1 MVRPLHRHMPAQV
14 QRNRP
19 TGTEAVS
26 PDSAAESSA
35 IQGSV
40 TSAPTVPRTPLTSAL
55 ARVAPGIFVVLWA
68 TGFLIAKLGVPY
80 AQPMTIL
87 AMRFVLAAIM
97 MAGVAALMRAPW
109 PRSWKRIGHIAMV
122 GILLHAVYLGG
133 CYVAIYAGMPAGMA
147 ALIAGFQPIL
157 TATLAGP
164 VLGERTRSLQWVG
177 IVVGF
182 IGLMMVL
189 WERIVIDLSHPA
201 ALLFAILSLLGIT
214 AATIYQ
220 KRFCPSFDLRS
231 GSAIQYIAASLV
243 TVPVAFAIGIGDI
256 DWAPTF
262 IFALAW
268 LVIVLSGVSIAL
280 LTWMI
285 SRGAASKVASLFY
298 LTPPLAAIGSYFWFG
313 ETLSAL
319 ALAGMAVI
327 VFGLYLLNRTRP
339 A

>member
-1 MVRPLHRHMPAQV
+1 M
-14 QRNRP
+14 
-19 TGTEAVS
+19 S
-26 PDSAAESSA
+26 PDSARPSSETTGYPA
-35 IQGSV
+35 
-40 TSAPTVPRTPLTSAL
+40 TPPETPFTSAL
-55 ARVAPGIFVVLWA
+55 ARVAPGIFVLLWA

-97 MAGVAALMRAPW
+97 MATVAAVTRAPW
-109 PRSWKRIGHIAMV
+109 PRSWRRIGHIAV
-122 GILLHAVYLGG
+122 IGILLHAVYLGG
-133 CYVAIYAGMPAGMA
+133 CYLAIYGGMPAGMV

-164 VLGERTRSLQWVG
+164 VLGERTRQMQWIG
-177 IVVGF
+177 IATGF
-182 IGLMMVL
+182 VGLMMVL
-189 WERIVIDLSHPA
+189 WERIVIDLNHPA
-201 ALLFAILSLLGIT
+201 ALLFAVLSLLGIT
-214 AATIYQ
+214 SATIYQ

-231 GSAIQYIAASLV
+231 GTAIQYLAASLV
-243 TVPVAFAIGIGDI
+243 MVPLTLTLGVGAI

-262 IFALAW
+262 IFALSW

-285 SRGAASKVASLFY
+285 SRGAASEVASLFY
-298 LTPPLAAIGSYFWFG
+298 LTPPIAAIGSYFWFD
-313 ETLSAL
+313 EALSAL

>member
-1 MVRPLHRHMPAQV
+1 M
-14 QRNRP
+14 
-19 TGTEAVS
+19 S
-26 PDSAAESSA
+26 PDSARQASA
-35 IQGSV
+35 ISGAAA
-40 TSAPTVPRTPLTSAL
+40 APPEMPDSLL
-55 ARVAPGIFVVLWA
+55 ARAAPGIFVLLWA

-87 AMRFVLAAIM
+87 AMRFVLAAAM
-97 MAGVAALMRAPW
+97 MASVAFLTGAPW
-109 PRSWKRIGHIAMV
+109 PRSWRKIGHIATI

-133 CYVAIYAGMPAGMA
+133 CYVAIYAGMPAGMM

-157 TATLAGP
+157 TAAMAGRVLA
-164 VLGERTRSLQWVG
+164 ERTRPAQWLG
-177 IVVGF
+177 IAIGF
-182 IGLMMVL
+182 AGLMMVL
-189 WERIVIDLSHPA
+189 WERMVIDLSHPA
-201 ALLFAILSLLGIT
+201 ALLFAVLSLIGIT

-231 GSAIQYIAASLV
+231 GSAIQYVAASVV
-243 TVPVAFAIGIGDI
+243 TVPLTLMLGVGEIA
-256 DWAPTF
+256 WTPTF

-298 LTPPLAAIGSYFWFG
+298 LTPPIAAIGSYFWFD
-313 ETLSAL
+313 ETLSPL

-327 VFGLYLLNRTRP
+327 VAGLYLLNRTR
-339 A
+339 AA

>member
-1 MVRPLHRHMPAQV
+1 MSPESARQASDTAGGGATPP
-14 QRNRP
+14 
-19 TGTEAVS
+19 EA
-26 PDSAAESSA
+26 PPET
-35 IQGSV
+35 Q
-40 TSAPTVPRTPLTSAL
+40 LTSTL
-55 ARVAPGIFVVLWA
+55 ARVAPGIFVLLWA
-68 TGFLIAKLGVPY
+68 TGFLIARLGVPY
-80 AQPMTIL
+80 AQPLTIL
-87 AMRFVLAAIM
+87 AIRFVLAAIM
-97 MAGVAALMRAPW
+97 MAGVALVMRAPW
-109 PRSWKRIGHIAMV
+109 PRSWRRIGHIATI

-157 TATLAGP
+157 TATMAGP
-164 VLGERTRSLQWVG
+164 ILGERTRALQWIG
-177 IVVGF
+177 IAIGF
-182 IGLMMVL
+182 VGLMMVL
-189 WERIVIDLSHPA
+189 WERMVIDLRHPA

-214 AATIYQ
+214 SATIYQ

-231 GSAIQYIAASLV
+231 GTAIQYLAASV
-243 TVPVAFAIGIGDI
+243 VMVPLAFFLGIGDI
-256 DWAPTF
+256 VWAPTF

-298 LTPPLAAIGSYFWFG
+298 LTPPIAAIGSYFWFD
-313 ETLSAL
+313 ETLSPL

-327 VFGLYLLNRTRP
+327 VFGLYLLNRSKV

>member
-1 MVRPLHRHMPAQV
+1 MSPESARQV
-14 QRNRP
+14 SD
-19 TGTEAVS
+19 TAGAGAS
-26 PDSAAESSA
+26 PPE
-35 IQGSV
+35 
-40 TSAPTVPRTPLTSAL
+40 TPLTSAL
-55 ARVAPGIFVVLWA
+55 ARVAPGIFVLLWA

-80 AQPMTIL
+80 AQPLTIL
-87 AMRFVLAAIM
+87 AIRFVLAAVM
-97 MAGVAALMRAPW
+97 MASVAFIMRAPW
-109 PRSWKRIGHIAMV
+109 PHSWRRIGHIATI

-147 ALIAGFQPIL
+147 ALIVGFQPIL
-157 TATLAGP
+157 TAAMAGP
-164 VLGERTRSLQWVG
+164 VLGERTRPLQWIG
-177 IVVGF
+177 IAIGF
-182 IGLMMVL
+182 VGLMMVL
-189 WERIVIDLSHPA
+189 WERMVIDLSHPA

-214 AATIYQ
+214 SATIYQ

-231 GSAIQYIAASLV
+231 GTAIQYLAASVV
-243 TVPVAFAIGIGDI
+243 TVPLAFFLGIGEI
-256 DWAPTF
+256 VWAPTF

-298 LTPPLAAIGSYFWFG
+298 LTPPIAAIGSYFWFG
-313 ETLSAL
+313 ETLSRL

-327 VFGLYLLNRTRP
+327 VFGLYLLNRTRS

>member
-1 MVRPLHRHMPAQV
+1 MSA
-14 QRNRP
+14 
-19 TGTEAVS
+19 
-26 PDSAAESSA
+26 DSARRSAETLGA
-35 IQGSV
+35 ATAAPETPF
-40 TSAPTVPRTPLTSAL
+40 TSGL
-55 ARVAPGIFVVLWA
+55 ARVAPGIFVLLWA

-80 AQPMTIL
+80 AQPMTLL

-97 MAGVAALMRAPW
+97 MAAVAAVMRAPW
-109 PRSWKRIGHIAMV
+109 PRSWRRIGHIAVV

-133 CYVAIYAGMPAGMA
+133 CYVAIYGGMPAGMA

-164 VLGERTRSLQWVG
+164 VLGERTRPIQWVG

-182 IGLMMVL
+182 VGLMMVL
-189 WERIVIDLSHPA
+189 WERIAIDLSHPA

-214 AATIYQ
+214 SATIYQ
-220 KRFCPSFDLRS
+220 KRFCPSFDLRT
-231 GSAIQYIAASLV
+231 GSAIQYVAASLAI
-243 TVPVAFAIGIGDI
+243 VPLALALGVGPI

-268 LVIVLSGVSIAL
+268 LVIVLSGISIAL

-298 LTPPLAAIGSYFWFG
+298 LTPPIAAIGSYFWFG

-327 VFGLYLLNRTRP
+327 VLGLHLLNRTKP

>member
-1 MVRPLHRHMPAQV
+1 M
-14 QRNRP
+14 
-19 TGTEAVS
+19 S

-35 IQGSV
+35 TMGSA
-40 TSAPTVPRTPLTSAL
+40 TTAPETPLTSAL

-97 MAGVAALMRAPW
+97 MASIAALMGAPW

-133 CYVAIYAGMPAGMA
+133 CYVAIYAGMPAGMV

-164 VLGERTRSLQWVG
+164 VLGERTRSLQWIG
-177 IVVGF
+177 IMVGF

-243 TVPVAFAIGIGDI
+243 TVPVAFGIGIGNI

-327 VFGLYLLNRTRP
+327 VFGLYLLTRTRP

>member
-1 MVRPLHRHMPAQV
+1 M
-14 QRNRP
+14 
-19 TGTEAVS
+19 S
-26 PDSAAESSA
+26 PDSAANSSETTGFA
-35 IQGSV
+35 
-40 TSAPTVPRTPLTSAL
+40 TTAAEAPLTSAL
-55 ARVAPGIFVVLWA
+55 ARVAPGIFVLLWA

-87 AMRFVLAAIM
+87 AIRFVLAAIM
-97 MAGVAALMRAPW
+97 MAAIAALMRAPW
-109 PRSWKRIGHIAMV
+109 PRSWKRIGHIAVV

-164 VLGERTRSLQWVG
+164 VLGERTRSLQWIG
-177 IVVGF
+177 IAVGF
-182 IGLMMVL
+182 VGLMMVL
-189 WERIVIDLSHPA
+189 WERIAIDLSHPG
-201 ALLFAILSLLGIT
+201 ALMFAILSLLGIT
-214 AATIYQ
+214 SATIYQ

-243 TVPVAFAIGIGDI
+243 TVPLTLLIGVGPI

-298 LTPPLAAIGSYFWFG
+298 LTPPIAAIGSYFWFG

-327 VFGLYLLNRTRP
+327 VLGLYLLNRTRP

>member
-1 MVRPLHRHMPAQV
+1 M
-14 QRNRP
+14 
-19 TGTEAVS
+19 S
-26 PDSAAESSA
+26 PDSTRPSSELSGLPA
-35 IQGSV
+35 TPPEAPPGAPV
-40 TSAPTVPRTPLTSAL
+40 TTAL
-55 ARVAPGIFVVLWA
+55 ARVAPGVFVLLWA

-80 AQPMTIL
+80 AQPITIL

-97 MAGVAALMRAPW
+97 MATVAAATRAPW
-109 PRSWKRIGHIAMV
+109 PRSWRRIGHIAAI

-133 CYVAIYAGMPAGMA
+133 CYLAIYGGMPAGMV

-157 TATLAGP
+157 TATMAGR
-164 VLGERTRSLQWVG
+164 VLGERTQPLQWIG
-177 IVVGF
+177 IAVGF
-182 IGLMMVL
+182 VGLMMVL

-214 AATIYQ
+214 SATIYQ
-220 KRFCPSFDLRS
+220 KRFCPSFDLRT
-231 GSAIQYIAASLV
+231 GTAIQYVAASLV
-243 TVPVAFAIGIGDI
+243 MVPLTLFLGVGAI

-262 IFALAW
+262 IFALSW

-285 SRGAASKVASLFY
+285 SRGAASRVASLFY

-313 ETLSAL
+313 EVLSAL

-327 VFGLYLLNRTRP
+327 VFGLYLLNRARP

>member
-1 MVRPLHRHMPAQV
+1 M
-14 QRNRP
+14 
-19 TGTEAVS
+19 S
-26 PDSAAESSA
+26 PDSARQASA
-35 IQGSV
+35 TSGSAA
-40 TSAPTVPRTPLTSAL
+40 TPPEAPGGLL
-55 ARVAPGIFVVLWA
+55 ARVAPGIFVLLWA

-80 AQPMTIL
+80 AQPLTIL
-87 AMRFVLAAIM
+87 AMRFVLAAAM
-97 MAGVAALMRAPW
+97 MASVAFIMRAPW
-109 PRSWKRIGHIAMV
+109 PRSWRKIGHIAAI

-147 ALIAGFQPIL
+147 ALIVGFQPIL
-157 TATLAGP
+157 TAAIAGP
-164 VLGERTRSLQWVG
+164 VLGERTRPLQWIG
-177 IVVGF
+177 IAIGF
-182 IGLMMVL
+182 AGLMMVL
-189 WERIVIDLSHPA
+189 WERLVIDLSHPA

-214 AATIYQ
+214 SATVYQ

-231 GSAIQYIAASLV
+231 GTAIQYLAASVV
-243 TVPVAFAIGIGDI
+243 TVPLACFLGIGEI
-256 DWAPTF
+256 VWAPTF

-298 LTPPLAAIGSYFWFG
+298 LTPPIAAIGSYLWFD
-313 ETLSAL
+313 ERLSSL

-327 VFGLYLLNRTRP
+327 VFGLYLLNRTRK

>member
-1 MVRPLHRHMPAQV
+1 M
-14 QRNRP
+14 
-19 TGTEAVS
+19 S
-26 PDSAAESSA
+26 PDSARESSIGA
-35 IQGSV
+35 A
-40 TSAPTVPRTPLTSAL
+40 APEPPLTSAL

-68 TGFLIAKLGVPY
+68 TGFLMAKLGVPY

-87 AMRFVLAAIM
+87 ALRFVLAAIM
-97 MAGVAALMRAPW
+97 MAAVAALTQAPW
-109 PRSWKRIGHIAMV
+109 PRSWKRIGHIAIIGV
-122 GILLHAVYLGG
+122 LLHAVYLGG
-133 CYVAIYAGMPAGMA
+133 CYVAIYQGMPAGMT
-147 ALIAGFQPIL
+147 ALIVGFQPIL
-157 TATLAGP
+157 TATVAGP
-164 VLGERTRSLQWVG
+164 VLGERVRWVQWIG

-182 IGLMMVL
+182 VGLMMVL
-189 WERIVIDLSHPA
+189 WERLVIDLSHPA

-214 AATIYQ
+214 FATIYQ
-220 KRFCPSFDLRS
+220 KRFCPSFDLRT
-231 GSAIQYIAASLV
+231 GSAIQYVAASLV
-243 TVPVAFAIGIGDI
+243 TVPVAFLLGVGEIH
-256 DWAPTF
+256 WAPTF

-319 ALAGMAVI
+319 AVAGMVVI
-327 VFGLYLLNRTRP
+327 VCGLYLLNRGRR

>member
-1 MVRPLHRHMPAQV
+1 M
-14 QRNRP
+14 
-19 TGTEAVS
+19 S
-26 PDSAAESSA
+26 PDSARQASETKGASPPETP
-35 IQGSV
+35 GS
-40 TSAPTVPRTPLTSAL
+40 TL
-55 ARVAPGIFVVLWA
+55 ARVAPGIFVLLWA

-87 AMRFVLAAIM
+87 AIRFVVAAAM
-97 MAGVAALMRAPW
+97 MASIAFIMRAPW
-109 PRSWKRIGHIAMV
+109 PRSWRRIGHIAAI

-133 CYVAIYAGMPAGMA
+133 CYLAIYGGMPAGMA
-147 ALIAGFQPIL
+147 ALIVGFQPIL
-157 TATLAGP
+157 TAAMAGP
-164 VLGERTRSLQWVG
+164 VLGERTRPLQWIG
-177 IVVGF
+177 IATGF

-214 AATIYQ
+214 SATIYQ

-243 TVPVAFAIGIGDI
+243 MVPLTLMLGVGEII
-256 DWAPTF
+256 WAPTF
-262 IFALAW
+262 IFALTW

-298 LTPPLAAIGSYFWFG
+298 LTPPIAAIGSYFWFD
-313 ETLSAL
+313 ETLSPL
-319 ALAGMAVI
+319 ALGGMAVI
-327 VFGLYLLNRTRP
+327 VFGLYLLNRTR
-339 A
+339 AA

>member
-1 MVRPLHRHMPAQV
+1 MSTESAHQASDTSGASATPA
-14 QRNRP
+14 
-19 TGTEAVS
+19 EA
-26 PDSAAESSA
+26 PPET
-35 IQGSV
+35 Q
-40 TSAPTVPRTPLTSAL
+40 LTSTL
-55 ARVAPGIFVVLWA
+55 ARVAPGIFVLLWA

-80 AQPMTIL
+80 AQPLTIL
-87 AMRFVLAAIM
+87 AIRFVLAAIM
-97 MAGVAALMRAPW
+97 MAGVAFVMRAPW
-109 PRSWKRIGHIAMV
+109 PRSWRRIGHIATI

-157 TATLAGP
+157 TATMAGP
-164 VLGERTRSLQWVG
+164 ILGERTRPLQWIG
-177 IVVGF
+177 IAIGF
-182 IGLMMVL
+182 VGLMMVL

-214 AATIYQ
+214 SATIYQ

-231 GSAIQYIAASLV
+231 GTAIQYIAASV
-243 TVPVAFAIGIGDI
+243 VMVPLTLMLGVGEI

-298 LTPPLAAIGSYFWFG
+298 LTPPIAAIGSYFWFD
-313 ETLSAL
+313 ETLSRL

-327 VFGLYLLNRTRP
+327 VFGLYLLNRSKV